1 MLLENVEGKFE
12 QIYKKSYCNP
22 RKCNSASILSGCIQ
36 LDISKVMIALPIS
49 FAHVEIFEKTFTG
62 GLSCV
67 NTRLGF
73 DIGILLP
80 NLTQRDY
87 NKMNIT
93 ESFKAFKRDDLKICY
108 RLKLDGEEDYS
119 DWRVIAKILKLNENN
134 QYDFVMTKPM
144 PIGSIKRKQPDWK
157 EFNLL
162 LETVTLDDKIGHLFI
177 IDNKFDYENVDA
189 KQLMYNEIY
198 PPVLINQK
206 S

>member
-1 MLLENVEGKFE
+1 
-12 QIYKKSYCNP
+12 
-22 RKCNSASILSGCIQ
+22 
-36 LDISKVMIALPIS
+36 MIALPIS

-206 S
+206 SQMLMRDQYFNFLSYTLKRQRQNQNHSEQLKNNKQR

>member
-1 MLLENVEGKFE
+1 
-12 QIYKKSYCNP
+12 
-22 RKCNSASILSGCIQ
+22 
-36 LDISKVMIALPIS
+36 MIALPTS

-80 NLTQRDY
+80 NLTQHDY

-198 PPVLINQK
+198 PPVLIN
-206 S
+206 

>member
-1 MLLENVEGKFE
+1 MT
-12 QIYKKSYCNP
+12 
-22 RKCNSASILSGCIQ
+22 
-36 LDISKVMIALPIS
+36 ALPTS

-80 NLTQRDY
+80 NLTQHDY

-144 PIGSIKRKQPDWK
+144 TIGSIKRKQPDWK

-177 IDNKFDYENVDA
+177 IGNKFDYENVDA